1 MGEDPIIVA
10 RQKDG
15 SIKAFLQ
22 PVRYRSMRVS
32 FADCGNTRAFT
43 CPYHGW
49 SYGIDGS
56 LKDIRLKIVLTHMVH
71 VIWGLVE
78 VNRVKS

>member
-1 MGEDPIIVA
+1 
-10 RQKDG
+10 
-15 SIKAFLQ
+15 
-22 PVRYRSMRVS
+22 MRVS

-56 LKDIRLKIVLTHMVH
+56 LKDIPLEDRAYPHGACKEQ
-71 VIWGLVE
+71 WGLVE
-78 VNRVKS
+78 VNRVKSYKAWSSDAGMKLRQI